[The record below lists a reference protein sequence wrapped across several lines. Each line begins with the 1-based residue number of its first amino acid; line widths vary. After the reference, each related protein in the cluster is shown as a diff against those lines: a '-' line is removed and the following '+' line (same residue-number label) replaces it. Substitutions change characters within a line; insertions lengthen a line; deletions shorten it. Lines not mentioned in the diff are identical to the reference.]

1 MLSAADRKDYFE
13 NLLQAP
19 LDSLLGFQ
27 LLYTERQRV
36 PQMPQFDH
44 IAKQAII
51 HIKYL
56 SETIGGRGSCTPNEK
71 RAADYVAERM
81 QADGLS
87 SIRIESFRG
96 APSTYRP
103 YALAFGLALSGTL
116 LAWVYPNR
124 LVWLVAAAFH
134 ILCAQGMMA
143 ETDFTQNWMRGLLPA
158 ANSQNVVG
166 SVPSSIETRRRVVL
180 CSHIDTHRT
189 PVFYSST
196 AWHALFGYLV
206 SGAFLSLILGAGIY
220 AIGALFD
227 WNWVLWIGL
236 LFAAVQLF
244 ALGLCLHA
252 DFTPFSP
259 GANDNASG
267 AGVILE
273 IGKYLAAQPLEY
285 TEVWL
290 AFTGC
295 EETASYGIASFLD
308 AHASDF
314 GKDTVYIILDE
325 VGLGTINYLTKDGL
339 IRKHPTHPQA
349 LSLARLA
356 VCALQGIKV
365 IEKVGI
371 AYTDA
376 LVATRRGLIALTIN
390 AFLKPE
396 KNEEMHWHQM
406 SDTYDHVDPQALSNA
421 VAFTWKVLETI
432 DGNPDFARIKR
443 ML

>member
-1 MLSAADRKDYFE
+1 
-13 NLLQAP
+13 
-19 LDSLLGFQ
+19 
-27 LLYTERQRV
+27 
-36 PQMPQFDH
+36 MPQFDH
-44 IAKQAII
+44 IAKQATI
-51 HIKYL
+51 HIRYL
-56 SETIGGRGSCTPNEK
+56 SETIGGRGSCTLNEK
-71 RAADYVAERM
+71 RAADYVAGVM
-81 QADGLS
+81 QSAGLS
-87 SIRIESFRG
+87 TVKVEPYRG

-116 LAWVYPNR
+116 LAWLFPNR
-124 LVWLVAAAFH
+124 LVWLVTAAFH
-134 ILCAQGMMA
+134 VLGAQGMLA
-143 ETDFTQNWMRGLLPA
+143 ETDFTPNWTRWLLPA
-158 ANSQNVVG
+158 ANSQNVAG
-166 SVPSSIETRRRVVL
+166 FVPASQETRQQVVL
-180 CSHIDTHRT
+180 CAHLDTHRT
-189 PVFYSST
+189 PVFYSSA

-220 AIGALFD
+220 ATGALFD

-236 LFAAVQLF
+236 SFAGVQLF

-267 AGVILE
+267 IGVILE
-273 IGKYLAAQPLEY
+273 VGKCLADQPLKH

-295 EETASYGIASFLD
+295 EETASYGMASFLD
-308 AHASDF
+308 AHASAL
-314 GKDTVYIILDE
+314 GKETVYIILDE
-325 VGLGTINYLTKDGL
+325 VGLGKINYLTKDGL
-339 IRKHPTHPQA
+339 VRKHPTHPQA
-349 LSLARLA
+349 LSHARLS
-356 VCALQGIKV
+356 VSRLQGIEV

-390 AFLKPE
+390 AYLEPG

-421 VAFTWKVLETI
+421 AAFTWKVLETI
-432 DGNPDFARIKR
+432 DANTN
-443 ML
+443 